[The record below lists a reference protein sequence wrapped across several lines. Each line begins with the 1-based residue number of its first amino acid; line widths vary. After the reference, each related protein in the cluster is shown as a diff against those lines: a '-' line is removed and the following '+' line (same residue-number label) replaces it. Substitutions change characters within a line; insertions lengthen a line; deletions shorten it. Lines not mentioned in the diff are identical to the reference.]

1 MVSRARTAAQ
11 RREQRQRSEARF
23 AGRLCKMVELRHRG
37 FAPSHALVRVVAE
50 LMDLRRTV
58 ERIVPQE
65 QERISER
72 IGEQTVDYPTQQND
86 MPQEHISERIM
97 DQAVDAPVPQVMEG
111 IVESES
117 VASASAVTYATP
129 AAGIKDVE
137 CVASSPAVAQTAP
150 APVSECVASTPAVYQ
165 AELAPVIEYVA
176 SAPAH
181 TNTAPAPV
189 TNRALAPVIENVTAP
204 AVSYAPPAPVIEYVG
219 TPAVSYAAPAPVIEY
234 VTTPAASYAAPAPV
248 TSSPASAYAAPA
260 PVSVYVAPSPAVTSA
275 VPAPVIES
283 SVAPALAPAEARHP
297 ANTRA
302 CVVTKRRLHNMAAR
316 GLRLGGP
323 EFDAELG
330 VCLLLRDS
338 SEEVQGYR
346 CSYWRHA

>member
-1 MVSRARTAAQ
+1 MVSHARTAAQ

-37 FAPSHALVRVVAE
+37 FAPSHALMRVVAD

-65 QERISER
+65 QERISDR
-72 IGEQTVDYPTQQND
+72 ILKQTVDYPMQQDD
-86 MPQEHISERIM
+86 MPQEHISERTM
-97 DQAVDAPVPQVMEG
+97 DQAVDAPVPEG

-117 VASASAVTYATP
+117 VASALAVTYAAP

-137 CVASSPAVAQTAP
+137 CVASSPAVAKTAP
-150 APVSECVASTPAVYQ
+150 APVSEYVASTPAVYY
-165 AELAPVIEYVA
+165 AELAPVIEFVA

-189 TNRALAPVIENVTAP
+189 TNRA
-204 AVSYAPPAPVIEYVG
+204 PAPVIEYVA
-219 TPAVSYAAPAPVIEY
+219 TPAVSS
-234 VTTPAASYAAPAPV
+234 AASQCLC
-248 TSSPASAYAAPA
+248 SAC
-260 PVSVYVAPSPAVTSA
+260 SCECIRCSAVTSA

-283 SVAPALAPAEARHP
+283 PVAPALAPAEARHR

-302 CVVTKRRLHNMAAR
+302 CVVTKRRLHKMAAR
-316 GLRLGGP
+316 GLRLGDP
-323 EFDAELG
+323 EFDTELG

-338 SEEVQGYR
+338 REEVQGYR
-346 CSYWRHA
+346 CSYRRHA